1 MITLKNEKIK
11 IEIAEHGAELCSIVA
26 AGREYLW
33 QADPKFW
40 NRHSPVLFPFVGRVW
55 NNEYRHQGKVYTIG
69 QHGFARD
76 MDFALVAHND
86 NAAKFKLDSSDQT
99 LAKYPFPFSL
109 EISYVLAQE
118 SIAVEW
124 RVTNTGSEPMHF
136 QIGAHP
142 AFYYRDLDTTTSRRA
157 FLEFGSSIS
166 RLEYISPTEKGCTS
180 CERHTLDLDGGVM
193 EITTSSFDCDT
204 YIFDRHQVEKITL
217 ADKHRMPYLSLIFD
231 TPLVAIWS
239 PSATKPDV
247 PFICIEPWYGRCDR
261 VGYCGELADRDCME
275 HLAAGEVFSTRYL
288 IKIEDI

>member
-11 IEIAEHGAELCSIVA
+11 IEVAEHGAELCSIVA

-33 QADPKFW
+33 QADAKFW

-76 MDFALVAHND
+76 MDFSIVSLGDREV
-86 NAAKFKLDSSDQT
+86 KLRLDSTEET

-109 EISYVLAQE
+109 EISYVLEGAC
-118 SIAVEW
+118 IAVEW
-124 RVTNTGSEPMHF
+124 RVTNTGSESMHF

-142 AFYYRDLDTTTSRRA
+142 AFYYRDLDTATPQRA
-157 FLEFGSSIS
+157 FLEFGDTIS

-180 CERHTLDLDGGVM
+180 CERHMLELDGGEM
-193 EITTSSFDCDT
+193 EITTSTFDCDT
-204 YIFDRHQVEKITL
+204 YIFDRHQVGKITL
-217 ADKHRMPYLSLIFD
+217 TDKHRVPYLSVIFD
-231 TPLVAIWS
+231 MPLVAVWS

-247 PFICIEPWYGRCDR
+247 PFICIEPWHGRCDR
-261 VGYCGELADRDCME
+261 VGYSGELAERDCME
-275 HLAAGEVFSTRYL
+275 HLASGEVFRTRYL